1 MSDYGRRNNTPGG
14 GSSGRGNSNKTAPS
28 VSSKRGIKVLT
39 RNGVVNLF
47 TDRNAKTLEALG
59 ELQQNGYASNLTPA
73 RLEDRCV
80 QTIEGLGFTI
90 VETEELSPGLQGSLK
105 KFSLIGSTNVDETIQ
120 NSRIV
125 DPDLKNLTPI
135 KASSADKFKDQSDS
149 FYDLDQEHSQMSK
162 NKKESEKL
170 NSKRVA
176 IDVARKLTTTTRGS
190 RNKMLDRINK
200 RALRK

>member
-162 NKKESEKL
+162 NKKESEKQ
-170 NSKRVA
+170 NVRSYK
-176 IDVARKLTTTTRGS
+176 
-190 RNKMLDRINK
+190 
-200 RALRK
+200 

>member
-120 NSRIV
+120 
-125 DPDLKNLTPI
+125 
-135 KASSADKFKDQSDS
+135 
-149 FYDLDQEHSQMSK
+149 
-162 NKKESEKL
+162 ESL
-170 NSKRVA
+170 
-176 IDVARKLTTTTRGS
+176 IQ
-190 RNKMLDRINK
+190 I
-200 RALRK
+200 